1 MADDGD
7 DGGDNGP
14 KTAKQLRFELS
25 NLVKQETQHN
35 RTIDELRTAHRT
47 RAETIDSL
55 TARIASVE
63 EELGAGGGDGDAAGD
78 VGLGGDNELVTYGQ
92 VAPQISTAFRRVAR
106 SCLADKSLWHGHME
120 RRRQLTGFFARVHWE
135 NNAAE
140 FKVLDTEEGTEVS
153 FGALLQDVSRYFGVQ
168 DGAVALADKDGGIW
182 PLEPMV
188 HSELRA
194 LDTTEVWLVEKPFAT
209 EANETAMEFGYED
222 LNESEEQKK
231 VRRRRRPRR
240 SRRRR
245 RRRRRVAARRAP
257 ARRRA
262 TACTPRARR
271 PRTASCGSR
280 CRARTRSARARRRR
294 RPRGRR

>member
-1 MADDGD
+1 M
-7 DGGDNGP
+7 
-14 KTAKQLRFELS
+14 
-25 NLVKQETQHN
+25 
-35 RTIDELRTAHRT
+35 
-47 RAETIDSL
+47 
-55 TARIASVE
+55 
-63 EELGAGGGDGDAAGD
+63 
-78 VGLGGDNELVTYGQ
+78 TYGQ

-194 LDTTEVWLVEKPFAT
+194 LDTTEVWLVEKPFACLLYT
-209 EANETAMEFGYED
+209 
-222 LNESEEQKK
+222 SPS
-231 VRRRRRPRR
+231 PRD
-240 SRRRR
+240 S
-245 RRRRRVAARRAP
+245 
-257 ARRRA
+257 
-262 TACTPRARR
+262 
-271 PRTASCGSR
+271 
-280 CRARTRSARARRRR
+280 
-294 RPRGRR
+294 